1 MFSMTLGELIRW
13 RHHAIKRSDAES
25 E

>member
-1 MFSMTLGELIRW
+1 MTLGELIRW